1 MIVIDNFSQVAAQIE
16 NERGITKETLVS
28 AIEQALVS
36 ACRRKFHDESLLES
50 ELNPESGEARIYQSW
65 TIVDTVENDKCEMSL
80 EEARQ
85 FRPSIEIGD
94 TLKNEVTPGDF
105 GRIAAQTAK
114 QVIIQRIREAEK
126 DIVYTEFK
134 DKVGQILVGTVQRVE
149 NNNYLIN
156 LGKAEAVLNY
166 RDQIPGERFMAK
178 EKIRVFISSV
188 DKNARG
194 TFINISRAHP
204 GLLRRLFEME
214 IPEILDGIIE
224 VVNVSREPGKRAKVA
239 VKSNNPSIGAV
250 GTCVGHLGARIQ
262 SIIKELGVEK
272 IDVLEWDE
280 NPKVFIAN
288 ALKPAKVDQVIIT
301 GQEEKTA
308 VVVVPNDQ
316 LSLAIG
322 KGGINVRL
330 TVKLTGWKMDIL
342 SEDEYAKK
350 SDSIREVNH
359 LSIVDKIRNAR
370 EKEAEIDEETQA
382 AAIAQAMVGS
392 DLDTP
397 DHQLRASEFAKI
409 LKIKTKELI
418 DRAQA
423 VGIEIASARSVLSPD
438 QIEMLKEKI

>member
-36 ACRRKFHDESLLES
+36 ACRRKFHDDALLEG
-50 ELNPESGEARIYQSW
+50 ELNPETGEARIFQLW
-65 TIVDTVENDKCEMSL
+65 NVVEEVDNEYSEMDH
-80 EEARQ
+80 EEAQ
-85 FRPSIEIGD
+85 KFRPSIEVGD
-94 TLKNEVTPGDF
+94 VLRNEVTPGDF

-126 DIVYTEFK
+126 NIIYTEFK

-149 NNNYLIN
+149 NQNYLIN
-156 LGKAEAVLNY
+156 LGKAEAILNF

-178 EKIRVFISSV
+178 EKIRVFISGV
-188 DKNARG
+188 DKNSRG

-204 GLLRRLFEME
+204 GLLRRLFELE
-214 IPEILDGIIE
+214 IPEIMDGIIE
-224 VVNVSREPGKRAKVA
+224 VVSVSREPGKRAKVA
-239 VKSNNPSIGAV
+239 VKSNSPSIGAV

-280 NPKVFIAN
+280 NPKAYIAN
-288 ALKPAKVDQVIIT
+288 ALKPAKVSQVIIT
-301 GQEEKTA
+301 DPIEKTA

-342 SEDEYAKK
+342 NEEEYAKK

-359 LSIVDKIRNAR
+359 LSIVDKLKSAK
-370 EKEAEIDEETQA
+370 EKVVPVDEESQA

-392 DLDTP
+392 ELDAP

-418 DRAQA
+418 DRAHE
-423 VGIEIASARSVLSPD
+423 VGIEISSARSVLSPD
-438 QIEMLKEKI
+438 QIELLKEKI

>member
-16 NERGITKETLVS
+16 NERGIAKETLVS

-36 ACRRKFHDESLLES
+36 ACRRKFHDDAILES
-50 ELNPESGEARIYQSW
+50 HLNPDTGEARIFQLW
-65 TIVDTVENDKCEMSL
+65 NIVDEVENQHNEMTL
-80 EEARQ
+80 DEAQ
-85 FRPSIEIGD
+85 KFRPAIETGEV
-94 TLKNEVTPGDF
+94 LKNEVTPGDF

-126 DIVYTEFK
+126 NIIYTEFK

-149 NNNYLIN
+149 NRNYLIN
-156 LGKAEAVLNY
+156 LGKAEAILNF

-178 EKIRVFISSV
+178 EKIRVYVSGV
-188 DKNARG
+188 DKNSRG
-194 TFINISRAHP
+194 TFINISRSHP

-214 IPEILDGIIE
+214 IPEIMDGIIE
-224 VVNVSREPGKRAKVA
+224 VVSVSREPGKRAKVA

-262 SIIKELGVEK
+262 SIIKELGTEK

-280 NPKVFIAN
+280 NPKMYIAN
-288 ALKPAKVDQVIIT
+288 ALKPAKVSQVIIT
-301 GQEEKTA
+301 DPVEKSA

-350 SDSIREVNH
+350 SDTIREVNH
-359 LSIVDKIRNAR
+359 LSIVEKIKNSKA
-370 EKEAEIDEETQA
+370 KEAEDDDANA

-392 DLDTP
+392 ELDAP

-423 VGIEIASARSVLSPD
+423 VGIEIASARSVLSPE
-438 QIEMLKEKI
+438 QVELLKEKI